1 MNTFLRFFYEFISIF
16 FDGVEKIV
24 KGFINGFVQMFNY
37 GDYKQIISNYKGSFS
52 GIEWIFVGLGVA
64 FFVLLVGAIL
74 VLIFMGIRKIFRLR
88 KEKLNQKYIN
98 LFLKLLEYIAEV

>member
-37 GDYKQIISNYKGSFS
+37 GDYKQIVGHTHTYTPLTDLNFIAIDTMPNY
-52 GIEWIFVGLGVA
+52 
-64 FFVLLVGAIL
+64 
-74 VLIFMGIRKIFRLR
+74 
-88 KEKLNQKYIN
+88 YIVQE
-98 LFLKLLEYIAEV
+98 LEDSKVINETIINNTK

>member
-52 GIEWIFVGLGVA
+52 GIEWIFVGSGHFVGGVHA
-64 FFVLLVGAIL
+64 IVIVVGIGDRIFPVGAGDGTAPGDGLVGA
-74 VLIFMGIRKIFRLR
+74 
-88 KEKLNQKYIN
+88 
-98 LFLKLLEYIAEV
+98 